1 MFISHQILRI
11 RTWWRYT
18 PRLTTNIFYDL
29 FLPKRLDFERI
40 FPQIVGCRIWPS
52 SFLLL
57 TDGDWNLRNHA
68 ARQTCTVFV
77 FCRFSFLIWVCVCV
91 ALVWKSD
98 EYVRPVRIAL
108 VRRLTLA
115 VKGRHRHPVHDPTD
129 TPNGISLSLSIHSNI
144 GLSVYLWR
152 PTLCYQ
158 LDRKLVARFGLH
170 NLSCTHRRCGRSPAL
185 SCVCFCLPLLL
196 RLFPFWRPFCPLPHS
211 ASALVSKVESNWM
224 PLRPNFESS
233 GREKQPLHSSSDC
246 QISHY
251 NATEELFIIFQK
263 IDTFRWFH
271 ISLQCH
277 SCMSVY
283 GLVIIVWRRPI
294 THTMNSHWL
303 W

>member
-18 PRLTTNIFYDL
+18 PGLTTNILYDL
-29 FLPKRLDFERI
+29 FLRFLSVRHVIFFKFISSQAIGFRTD

-77 FCRFSFLIWVCVCV
+77 FCRFSFLIWVCV
-91 ALVWKSD
+91 
-98 EYVRPVRIAL
+98 RPWFESWMNTSGQFGL
-108 VRRLTLA
+108 PLY
-115 VKGRHRHPVHDPTD
+115 GGWHW
-129 TPNGISLSLSIHSNI
+129 LSKVDIDILCTIRPILRMAYLSIHSNI

-211 ASALVSKVESNWM
+211 ASGCVHLNTTTTAECARFKSWKQLNAAPSEFRIIGSWKTTST
-224 PLRPNFESS
+224 LFFRLPNITLQRSR
-233 GREKQPLHSSSDC
+233 GTL
-246 QISHY
+246 Y
-251 NATEELFIIFQK
+251 NIQQNK
-263 IDTFRWFH
+263 
-271 ISLQCH
+271 
-277 SCMSVY
+277 
-283 GLVIIVWRRPI
+283 
-294 THTMNSHWL
+294 
-303 W
+303 